1 MKWAKKFGWGIG
13 SRFISAFLQAVKK
26 KKPRHEEIFEEA
38 AEIHAQQFADGID
51 ADVLQSISDIAVM
64 SYDLVPYNNHRNVW
78 KQNRIDILMT
88 HNAFYSKAQNNVFV
102 PDSLWGE
109 K

>member
-1 MKWAKKFGWGIG
+1 MKWAEKFGWGIG
-13 SRFISAFLQAVKK
+13 SRLVAAFLKTVKTK
-26 KKPRHEEIFEEA
+26 QRHEEFE
-38 AEIHAQQFADGID
+38 
-51 ADVLQSISDIAVM
+51 ADVLQPLSDLVEISH
-64 SYDLVPYNNHRNVW
+64 DLVPYNNHRTQW

-88 HNAFYSKAQNNVFV
+88 HNAFYSEAQNNVFV